1 VPRLTVPA
9 ARRLLAGARVARL
22 ATVTAGGAPHLVPVT
37 FVLSGDVLYTAVDQK
52 PKATTALRRLANI
65 RAQPRVSVLADYYAE
80 DWGRL
85 WWVRADGTAA
95 VTDEPDAMAGPAA
108 LLASRYP
115 QYRQQPPRGP
125 LIAVT
130 ITSWAGWAASG

>member
-1 VPRLTVPA
+1 
-9 ARRLLAGARVARL
+9 
-22 ATVTAGGAPHLVPVT
+22 
-37 FVLSGDVLYTAVDQK
+37 
-52 PKATTALRRLANI
+52 
-65 RAQPRVSVLADYYAE
+65 
-80 DWGRL
+80 
-85 WWVRADGTAA
+85 
-95 VTDEPDAMAGPAA
+95 MAGPAA